1 MIGIVGVCIVFVMV
15 FGGYMFAGGKIG
27 IILHA
32 LPFEM
37 MIIAG
42 AALGA
47 FVIANDNHGIKH
59 TLKDIAKVFK
69 GPHWKTQDFQDL
81 LCLMFQLIRIARS
94 NPVELDQ
101 HIEDPGASAI
111 FNTYPRI
118 LANSEAVAL
127 ICDTLRSASMNYDD
141 PHQVEEVLTKRIEK
155 NYAEAQHS
163 AHTLQ
168 IMADGLPA
176 LGIVAAVLGVIK
188 TMASIDQPPEIL
200 GKMIG
205 GALVGTFLGVF
216 LSYGLVG
223 PFANRVRAVIDEDQH
238 FYNLIREVMVA
249 ALHNH
254 APNICVEV
262 GRQNTPAEPAPHL
275 QRARRRAAR
284 LEAEPRGMIRAGLAR
299 PRGARAAAAPAL
311 AAEGGPILRRRARR
325 LLAPRAGDRSDHRVV
340 AGDRRRA
347 APPSSSRASA
357 LDFGTDGDL
366 REDAERRA
374 SGR

>member
-1 MIGIVGVCIVFVMV
+1 MIGIIGIVIVFVMV
-15 FGGYMFAGGKIG
+15 FGGYVIAGGKIG
-27 IILHA
+27 IIMHS

-37 MIIAG
+37 MMIAG

-47 FVIANDNHGIKH
+47 FVISNDKHGITH
-59 TLKDIAKVFK
+59 TLKDVGKVFK
-69 GPHWKTQDFQDL
+69 GPHWKPQDFQDL

-94 NPVELDQ
+94 NPVELDS
-101 HIEDPGASAI
+101 HIEDPGASSI

-118 LANSEAVAL
+118 LADAEAVAL
-127 ICDTLRSASMNYDD
+127 VCDTLRSASMNYDD

-155 NYAEAQHS
+155 NYVEAQHS

-168 IMADGLPA
+168 TMADGLPA

-223 PFANRVRAVIDEDQH
+223 PFANRVKSVIDEDQH

-262 GRQNTPAEPAPHL
+262 GRQNTPSN
-275 QRARRRAAR
+275 QRPSYNELEGALRASKQS
-284 LEAEPRGMIRAGLAR
+284 
-299 PRGARAAAAPAL
+299 L
-311 AAEGGPILRRRARR
+311 AA
-325 LLAPRAGDRSDHRVV
+325 
-340 AGDRRRA
+340 
-347 APPSSSRASA
+347 
-357 LDFGTDGDL
+357 
-366 REDAERRA
+366 
-374 SGR
+374 